1 MANKIKFGLSNVHY
15 AKITETS
22 TDGVPTYG
30 AIKRIPGAVSLALDP
45 EGTSEPFYADNIVY
59 HNTKTNAGY
68 VGDLEIALIPDD
80 FRIDILGDK
89 VDDNGVIIEDSD
101 AQGSEFALFFQFE
114 GDESGRRHIM
124 WRCSVERPSVEG
136 ETKEDTTTPNTD
148 TLNLTAMAREDNH
161 RIKGYVDN
169 TAEKKTTYENWF
181 KQVYEPTFTDDASL
195 I

>member
-15 AKITETS
+15 AKITEVS
-22 TDGVPTYG
+22 EGGVPTYG
-30 AIKRIPGAVSLALDP
+30 AIKRIPGAVNLALDP
-45 EGTSEPFYADNIVY
+45 EGTSEPFYADNIVF

-68 VGDLEIALIPDD
+68 AGDLEIALIPDD

-101 AQGSEFALFFQFE
+101 AQGSEFAFFFQFE

-136 ETKEDTTTPNTD
+136 ATKEDTTTPNTD
-148 TLNLTAMAREDNH
+148 TLTLTAMAREDNH
-161 RIKGYVDN
+161 QIKGYVDN
-169 TAEKKTTYENWF
+169 TAEQKSVYENWF
-181 KQVYEPTFTDDASL
+181 TQVYEPTFENSQSL
-195 I
+195 V